1 MKTAR
6 IVAPIEYVKSES
18 LIKRNKLYSILNK
31 KERIFKNIIIGISSL
46 VVIILFSYLFLIGID
61 KIVEITGCGNLYVS
75 LGFLMGFIDFFIFI
89 YIKDYINSK
98 NYKKLIRK
106 IK

>member
-1 MKTAR
+1 MKTGR
-6 IVAPIEYVKSES
+6 IIAPIEYKESEL
-18 LIKRNKLYSILNK
+18 LIKKNKLYSILNK

-46 VVIILFSYLFLIGID
+46 VVIFLFSYLFLIGID
-61 KIVEITGCGNLYVS
+61 KILEITGCVNLYVS
-75 LGFLMGFIDFFIFI
+75 FGFLIGFVDFFIFI